1 MWILTVSR
9 KLTKLPLLDHTSPL
23 YPIKTF
29 SRLIWCKSLSLSL
42 HFQLDLNLKSKD
54 GGDISTYVTNGEW
67 SLIGR
72 PATAM
77 WEDWLCY
84 CDICSSDGLFLVVFS
99 YCCLFLI
106 LEPVEK
112 TEVKMTGVCE
122 IKIEST
128 NTSESKTVFYLL
140 IIS

>member
-1 MWILTVSR
+1 MWILTVSW

-84 CDICSSDGLFLVVFS
+84 CDICSSDGLFFFLFVFS
-99 YCCLFLI
+99 YFCLFVI

-112 TEVKMTGVCE
+112 SEVKLTGVRE
-122 IKIEST
+122 RKLRAQIPA
-128 NTSESKTVFYLL
+128 SKVG
-140 IIS
+140 